1 MPLIKRAGMKEGGW
15 PHSPAFQYLI
25 LMTWRACNLNW
36 SWYPQCLQNGKSLTF
51 FSCFMKWNWRPL
63 SLNSWHFEASKDVMT
78 KFKSQALHI
87 IRIKFFYPT
96 ASATA
101 ECLACLWSKMPTYV
115 PEGAFQY
122 LILRIWISFDLN
134 LVMTA
139 SRASKGKD
147 FKLRGLQFQFIKCLQ
162 NGHLKLTGKSLSED
176 LVFASI
182 NPPWKL
188 QAQNMGRACSAHV
201 LSFFFFLTE
210 EILSITAGSDR
221 GRYAKPL

>member
-1 MPLIKRAGMKEGGW
+1 
-15 PHSPAFQYLI
+15 
-25 LMTWRACNLNW
+25 
-36 SWYPQCLQNGKSLTF
+36 
-51 FSCFMKWNWRPL
+51 
-63 SLNSWHFEASKDVMT
+63 
-78 KFKSQALHI
+78 
-87 IRIKFFYPT
+87 
-96 ASATA
+96 
-101 ECLACLWSKMPTYV
+101 MPTYV

-182 NPPWKL
+182 NPP
-188 QAQNMGRACSAHV
+188 
-201 LSFFFFLTE
+201 
-210 EILSITAGSDR
+210 
-221 GRYAKPL
+221 